1 MPFFFIGMK
10 NETCGSVQASHTSLF
25 TIDENVLP
33 LGAAMHAAIAE
44 RYLNEGKSR
53 SSQFSVAGTSISQ

>member
-1 MPFFFIGMK
+1 MK
-10 NETCGSVQASHTSLF
+10 NETCGSIHAPHTSLF

-44 RYLNEGKSR
+44 RYLNEVMSR
-53 SSQFSVAGTSISQ
+53 PSQFSVADTSILQ